1 MASRVVL
8 IYLFSLPEL
17 GYPSTHFAT
26 QFLPPLI
33 PTLQVIIIRLL
44 SLLSRLIANST
55 SSGHTPPTLSPLF
68 GPLFFGLGPATL
80 TFHHAYI
87 HYLRAVTAME
97 HIILAFIRWQDT
109 PRVVANPSAGIASAA
124 TLGVPAR
131 LKDWIKGYPSSIPFL
146 DINKPQPRRGAR
158 VTRVMSV
165 RRNVRMYSPDLVK
178 TASTWA
184 HTAPGST
191 KNGLAHSKEW
201 ERIVPLTLKLAPRYS
216 ESYKKKMDLPP
227 AFHPDTV
234 LGIATNLSPSSSYH
248 SSMSSPPS
256 SVLPDLE
263 SFGNREGE
271 DRFRSLTDLKW
282 GEFESIGFNNL
293 GNEKK
298 LQFDLTESART
309 VCCLSLMILKH
320 CLMSCRSVQ
329 KVNDKQCHGMISLR
343 MVSLVWMLL

>member
-1 MASRVVL
+1 LFSFACGVVL
-8 IYLFSLPEL
+8 NFIIPGL

-44 SLLSRLIANST
+44 TLLSRLIANST

-68 GPLFFGLGPATL
+68 GPLFFGIGPATL
-80 TFHHAYI
+80 TFHHAYL

-109 PRVVANPSAGIASAA
+109 PRVVANPSSGIGSAT

-131 LKDWIKGYPSSIPFL
+131 LKDWIKGYPSTLPFL
-146 DINKPQPRRGAR
+146 DIKKPQPRRGAR
-158 VTRVMSV
+158 TVRIMSV

-184 HTAPGST
+184 YTAPGSAA
-191 KNGLAHSKEW
+191 NGLANSKEW
-201 ERIVPLTLKLAPRYS
+201 ERIVPATLKLVPRYS
-216 ESYKKKMDLPP
+216 ESYKKKMNTPP
-227 AFHPDTV
+227 GFHPDTV
-234 LGIATNLSPSSSYH
+234 LGTATTLSPSSSYQ

-256 SVLPDLE
+256 SILPDSDFFSL
-263 SFGNREGE
+263 GDREGE

-282 GEFESIGFNNL
+282 GEFESIGFSNL
-293 GNEKK
+293 GDEKK

-309 VCCLSLMILKH
+309 VCCLSF
-320 CLMSCRSVQ
+320 
-329 KVNDKQCHGMISLR
+329 DKIEIFISFLAGAR
-343 MVSLVWMLL
+343 QRQTTIHIME